1 MIELR
6 AAGEALAKLELEKRR
21 AIAREDFDRAKDK
34 KAHMDRYRSAV
45 YACLDVDSLLE
56 INGVLNNIVFIKGE
70 F

>member
-1 MIELR
+1 MVELR

-34 KAHMDRYRSAV
+34 KAHMDRYRSTV

-56 INGVLNNIVFIKGE
+56 INGVCKLFNYSY
-70 F
+70 